1 MIQRRHATAALLAL
15 ALTASAACSAKD
27 DEEEPG
33 DSATA
38 AAVAPPSNED
48 YAARQ
53 QSFVDSL
60 IKTTPT
66 PQQLAVSLGAGYVAA
81 PVELA
86 DSVSARIA
94 KSDCF
99 DKGREI
105 DPYLGGT
112 IQVMAH
118 MSVVGVDNAYVQS
131 SNWSSAAGNIV
142 NSCLNGQ
149 AKGWKLG
156 RIAPMNFA
164 YLVRYDFKAKP
175 PVTLADS
182 VPVKRGS
189 TKS

>member
-1 MIQRRHATAALLAL
+1 MIQRRHASTALLAL
-15 ALTASAACSAKD
+15 ALTSLVACSSK
-27 DEEEPG
+27 DEEEEA
-33 DSATA
+33 DSAGA
-38 AAVAPPSNED
+38 AAVQPPSNED

-81 PVELA
+81 PAELA
-86 DSVSARIA
+86 DSVTARIA

-112 IQVMAH
+112 IHVMAH
-118 MSVVGVDNAYVQS
+118 VSVIGVDNAYVQDS
-131 SNWSSAAGNIV
+131 KWSSAAGNIV

-149 AKGWKLG
+149 AKSWKLG
-156 RIAPMNFA
+156 RLAPMNFA

-175 PVTLADS
+175 PATLTDS
-182 VPVKRGS
+182 VSVKKGS